1 MERIRRQ
8 RLWDI
13 PVVATRQKH
22 NGMSWSK
29 SGSGALAII
38 TAAGINGELENWMAG
53 ECGIQDGRIAISTVL
68 VEIFFLPSHLHVS
81 SETPCLSGV

>member
-38 TAAGINGELENWMAG
+38 TATGINGELENWMAAG
-53 ECGIQDGRIAISTVL
+53 VWNSRWPDSHFNRTGRIILKKNTKL
-68 VEIFFLPSHLHVS
+68 
-81 SETPCLSGV
+81 